1 MRALANDAT
10 YYQSKHIKMSVFHQQ
25 KLDLTV
31 EGRETNSS
39 SSSLA
44 EVFAFLK
51 LLVKLVSSS
60 ILKYQINPFLVLT
73 FRLETN
79 LPYRWRGIRC
89 IEEQIVLE
97 GGDGFKEYDKAMN
110 IVSVD

>member
-1 MRALANDAT
+1 MRALAYDAT
-10 YYQSKHIKMSVFHQQ
+10 YCQSKHIKMSVFHQQ
-25 KLDLTV
+25 KSDLIV

-60 ILKYQINPFLVLT
+60 ILKYQINPFLQQKPTKRVMLI
-73 FRLETN
+73 FYAYP
-79 LPYRWRGIRC
+79 LP
-89 IEEQIVLE
+89 
-97 GGDGFKEYDKAMN
+97 
-110 IVSVD
+110 